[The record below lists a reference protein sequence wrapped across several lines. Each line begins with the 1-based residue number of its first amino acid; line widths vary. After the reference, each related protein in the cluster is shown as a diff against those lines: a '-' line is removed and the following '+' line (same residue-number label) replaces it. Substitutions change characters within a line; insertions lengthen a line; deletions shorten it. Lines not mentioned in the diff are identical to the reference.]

1 MDYFLNEYSLRGQF
15 KDTDEFYDS
24 LREYTLPV
32 LKKIEKEKYCVIW
45 KKDDLWNQNV
55 CENLSMLDVLHMKER
70 GRTEIT
76 VLKSKLLKLIQSE
89 PFWSDDKS
97 DLRVREYNFDE
108 EYNDKFNST
117 NCFIKAFLSEGRV
130 VSFFHKRY
138 LLPKLHMIV
147 IDNVGESECYVD
159 NIYNVEWWDN
169 EPIIKRWKANY
180 RYDIEVRA
188 NEYEYHPPHFH
199 ARDNEY
205 EAVFKLSDG
214 SLYRDGNKKWNSSM
228 IREIKEWYDENNNEL
243 KEAWNSLHKNKN
255 LVR

>member
-1 MDYFLNEYSLRGQF
+1 
-15 KDTDEFYDS
+15 
-24 LREYTLPV
+24 
-32 LKKIEKEKYCVIW
+32 
-45 KKDDLWNQNV
+45 
-55 CENLSMLDVLHMKER
+55 
-70 GRTEIT
+70 
-76 VLKSKLLKLIQSE
+76 
-89 PFWSDDKS
+89 
-97 DLRVREYNFDE
+97 LRVREYNFDE
-108 EYNDKFNST
+108 EYNEKFNST

>member
-108 EYNDKFNST
+108 EYNEKFNST

-147 IDNVGESECYVD
+147 IDNVGES
-159 NIYNVEWWDN
+159 
-169 EPIIKRWKANY
+169 
-180 RYDIEVRA
+180 
-188 NEYEYHPPHFH
+188 
-199 ARDNEY
+199 
-205 EAVFKLSDG
+205 
-214 SLYRDGNKKWNSSM
+214 
-228 IREIKEWYDENNNEL
+228 
-243 KEAWNSLHKNKN
+243 
-255 LVR
+255 